1 MKTLN
6 IKDYEVKIIKELRD
20 EEDFLNFLEIEGG
33 IKIDF
38 SREEEVLV
46 ETKKNEYFSE
56 EIVPEYL
63 EEISHYLPITKEEE
77 AELLGSLEEEE
88 SRERLI
94 VGYLREAA
102 KLSLDYLK
110 SGIDYMDLI
119 QEGSVSIIKSI
130 DEYRVIYG
138 DFSDYMR
145 ASIIR
150 ALVLFLEM
158 RLEDVKSSYV
168 SYFSRKKEELIEHEI
183 VSEIE
188 ADEDMENEEDEE
200 DEFKILGSSEEIKD
214 KIARIA
220 KVSIW
225 DIPNKIGKQEIEII
239 DYYYGLVG
247 DKRESLFEIEEK
259 MKLSRG
265 EGESI
270 FTKSLEK
277 ISTGGGRLFKI

>member
-214 KIARIA
+214 KIEKIA
-220 KVSIW
+220 KVNIW
-225 DIPNKIGKQEIEII
+225 MIPNKINQQEKEII
-239 DYYYGLVG
+239 DYYYGLIG
-247 DKRESLFEIEEK
+247 DKRESLFEIENK
-259 MKLSRG
+259 MNLTRG
-265 EGESI
+265 EGEII
-270 FTKSLEK
+270 FTKALER